1 MISFAP
7 RKLVNGATLRNSS
20 GAHVAIFVNLEN
32 AERYART
39 VTGKTSDDIEV
50 RLELDDPLNV
60 DVNGWVQAIGVAK
73 SPNTIQ
79 TKEVSD
85 FFHLFKTSST
95 SGNEDYNRSCFPFRL
110 FCSPKKKA
118 NNHSTRKPPT
128 MSSHSSLIAVT

>member
-7 RKLVNGATLRNSS
+7 RKLVNGATLRSS
-20 GAHVAIFVNLEN
+20 TGAHVAIFLNLEN

-39 VTGKTSDDIEV
+39 ITGKTSDDIEV

-73 SPNTIQ
+73 GPNTIQ
-79 TKEVSD
+79 AKEVSH
-85 FFHLFKTSST
+85 FFLWSITTST
-95 SGNEDYNRSCFPFRL
+95 SVIKYYNRFRFPFRL

-118 NNHSTRKPPT
+118 NNHSTKKPPT
-128 MSSHSSLIAVT
+128 MSSHSSPIAVT